1 VKLKTVTSTNSEDDR
16 SNAGDLSIIPLD
28 SPLPIAVMTTSNNMQ
43 VHQPIIKTSGIKS
56 WIFYLT
62 ALLLMVAAVTT
73 LHMGE
78 KPSGVVNAQ
87 GFANINAN
95 GNAETDTYVVDT
107 DKTTWPELVGM
118 PGKKAKEI
126 IEKENPNMKIIQIV
140 SKDSMVTMDY
150 RTDRVRIFVEDNEQ
164 QTVARPPRAG

>member
-1 VKLKTVTSTNSEDDR
+1 MTVMS
-16 SNAGDLSIIPLD
+16 
-28 SPLPIAVMTTSNNMQ
+28 TSNM
-43 VHQPIIKTSGIKS
+43 PIKKTSSAKS
-56 WIFYLT
+56 WFFYLT
-62 ALLLMVAAVTT
+62 GLLLLVAAVTT

-78 KPSGVVNAQ
+78 KKSSGVANAQ
-87 GFANINAN
+87 GFANINAH

-118 PGKKAKEI
+118 PGIKAKEI
-126 IEKENPNMKIIQIV
+126 IEKENPNMKNIQIV